1 LGIDASRR
9 KWEIPVELSV
19 MLYRPLGRTGLNV
32 SALSFGASSLGG
44 VFRATDDREAVRTVH
59 VALDLGINF
68 IDVSPYYGAT
78 KAETVLG
85 AALKGIRRDRYY
97 LATKV
102 GQYGDGQ
109 FDFSATRVT
118 ASLDESCARLG
129 VEYIDLLQCHDIEFA
144 DLNQIVNETLPALV
158 ALRKAGRIGHI
169 GITGLPLKIFPA
181 VIDRVEPGTVET
193 VLSFCRY
200 ELNDTAL
207 ASLLPYLQEKGIG
220 VINASPTG
228 MGLLTERGV
237 PSWHP
242 APPAMVAGARRAVE
256 YCQSV
261 GADIVK
267 LAVQFATSHPAIATT
282 LVGSANPENIRKNV
296 AYLEEPVD
304 SALMGTVLELLQPIH
319 NHNFT
324 RGRPENRDPIIC

>member
-1 LGIDASRR
+1 
-9 KWEIPVELSV
+9 
-19 MLYRPLGRTGLNV
+19 MHYRQLGRTGLTV
-32 SALSFGASSLGG
+32 PILSFGASSLGG
-44 VFRATDDREAVRTVH
+44 VFRATDDNEAIRTVH
-59 VALDLGINF
+59 VALDLGMNF

-78 KAETVLG
+78 RAETVLG
-85 AALKGIRRDRYY
+85 RALKGVARERYI

-102 GQYGDGQ
+102 GQYGEGV
-109 FDFSATRVT
+109 FDFSAARVT
-118 ASLDESCARLG
+118 KSLDESCGRLG
-129 VEYIDLLQCHDIEFA
+129 VDYIDLLQCHDIEFA
-144 DLNQIVNETLPALV
+144 DLNQIVDETLPALV
-158 ALRKAGRIGHI
+158 NLRDAGRIGHI

-181 VIDRVEPGTVET
+181 ILDRAAPGVVET

-207 ASLLPYLQEKGIG
+207 DSLITYCQQRGVG

-242 APPAMVAGARRAVE
+242 APKSMVEVSRRAVD
-256 YCQSV
+256 YCKSV

-267 LAVQFATSHPAIATT
+267 LAVQFCITHPGIATT
-282 LVGSANPENIRKNV
+282 LVGSANPDNIRKNI
-296 AYLEEPVD
+296 AYIDEPID
-304 SALMGTVLELLQPIH
+304 FELMAKVLEILRPIH

-324 RGRPENRDPIIC
+324 RGRPESRDPIVA

>member
-1 LGIDASRR
+1 
-9 KWEIPVELSV
+9 
-19 MLYRPLGRTGLNV
+19 MHYRTLGRTGLKV
-32 SALSFGASSLGG
+32 PVLSFGGSSLGG
-44 VFRATDDREAVRTVH
+44 AFRTTDDLEAIRTVH
-59 VALDLGINF
+59 VALDHGMNF

-85 AALKGIRRDRYY
+85 QALKGVPRDQYI

-102 GQYGDGQ
+102 GQYGTGQ
-109 FDFSATRVT
+109 FDFSAIRVK

-129 VEYIDLLQCHDIEFA
+129 VDYVDLLQCHDIEFA
-144 DLNQIVNETLPALV
+144 DHDQIVNETLPALV
-158 ALRKAGRIGHI
+158 ELRAAGRIGHI
-169 GITGLPLKIFPA
+169 GITGLPLKVFTSIL
-181 VIDRVEPGTVET
+181 DRVGANVVET

-207 ASLLPYLQEKGIG
+207 DTLIPYFKTKGVGI
-220 VINASPTG
+220 INASPTG

-242 APPAMVAGARRAVE
+242 APPAMVAGARRAVD
-256 YCQSV
+256 YCKSV

-267 LAVQFATSHPAIATT
+267 LAVQFCVAHPGIATT
-282 LVGSANPENIRKNV
+282 LVGSANPDNIRKNIEYV
-296 AYLEEPVD
+296 DEPID
-304 SALMGTVLELLQPIH
+304 FELMGKVLELLKPIH

-324 RGRPENRDPIIC
+324 RGRPENRDPIVC

>member
-1 LGIDASRR
+1 
-9 KWEIPVELSV
+9 
-19 MLYRPLGRTGLNV
+19 MHYRQLGRTGLNV
-32 SALSFGASSLGG
+32 SVLSFGASSLGG
-44 VFRATDDREAVRTVH
+44 VFRATDDSEAIRTVH

-85 AALKGIRRDRYY
+85 RALKTVARDRYF

-109 FDFSATRVT
+109 FDFSAARVT
-118 ASLDESCARLG
+118 RSLDESCARLG
-129 VEYIDLLQCHDIEFA
+129 VDYIDLLQCHDIEFA
-144 DLNQIVNETLPALV
+144 DLDQIVDETLPAL
-158 ALRKAGRIGHI
+158 AQLRAAGRIGHI
-169 GITGLPLKIFPA
+169 GITGLPLKVFTG
-181 VIDRVEPGTVET
+181 VLDRTAPGLVET
-193 VLSFCRY
+193 ILSFCRY

-207 ASLLPYLQEKGIG
+207 DSLVPYCREKGVGI
-220 VINASPTG
+220 INASPTG

-242 APPAMVAGARRAVE
+242 APKSMVEGSRRAIDH
-256 YCQSV
+256 CKSI

-267 LAVQFATSHPAIATT
+267 IAMQFCVAHPGIATT
-282 LVGSANPENIRKNV
+282 LVGSANPDNIRKNI
-296 AYLEEPVD
+296 AYVDEPID
-304 SALMGTVLELLQPIH
+304 FELMAKVLELLKPIH

-324 RGRPENRDPIIC
+324 RGRPENRDEIIG